1 MKKTLIASLVFFCL
15 VSLALAASLTFKN
28 MITRPVLEEAVLQL
42 AIDLKRGQN
51 SYTRGLGL
59 TWTAG
64 TYARRAVFIG
74 QMGGDYNFLYASLAA
89 NFNNPKDYWVKKGA
103 KESVLFLYKKIMQ
116 SARQTLQEP
125 AVLKAV
131 YFSHKADVLA
141 LTRKYGISAE
151 LKEEL
156 EGMLPYFN
164 GTLDAKTAEL
174 CESRRLAWQK
184 WVRNQDD
191 GGGLYKIESEL
202 GKKYMLTDRNFNYYE
217 WPLRRK
223 AEGGEAL
230 VKMWAWVIRDMISS
244 L

>member
-15 VSLALAASLTFKN
+15 VSLAFAGTLIFKN
-28 MITRPVLEEAVLQL
+28 MVTRPVLEEAILQL

-51 SYTRGLGL
+51 SYTRDSGL

-74 QMGGDYNFLYASLAA
+74 QMGRDYNFLYASLAA
-89 NFNNPKDYWVKKGA
+89 NFNNPKDYWVKQGA
-103 KESVLFLYKKIMQ
+103 KESVRSLYEHIMQ

-125 AVLKAV
+125 AALQAM
-131 YFSHKADVLA
+131 YFFHKADT
-141 LTRKYGISAE
+141 LTLVRKYGISAE
-151 LKEEL
+151 LKKEL
-156 EGMLPYFN
+156 KEMLPYFD
-164 GTLDAKTAEL
+164 GTLDTKTAKL
-174 CESRRLAWQK
+174 CESRRLAYKK

-191 GGGLYKIESEL
+191 GSGLYKLEVEL
-202 GKKYMLTDRNFNYYE
+202 EKKRLTSRNFNYYE

-223 AEGGEAL
+223 AEGGEEL
-230 VKMWAWVIRDMISS
+230 VKMWAWIIKDMISS